1 MMPGRSFVVGV
12 FGLVMLS
19 MMALPGLGG
28 AESKEPTAE
37 DLIAAAH
44 PLHGIYWLKS
54 VHDKS
59 GAILWSG
66 GQDDARVTMD
76 VSTRGEVRTLAACN
90 AYFGAFDAVTDGA
103 NGRSVAIAPPGM
115 RITRIMCYGGY
126 PPVVAFDRIAG
137 FERDPVE
144 LRLFD
149 AAGLLVATYIDMQ
162 AMQLELELGFGQRAG
177 ERKP

>member
-1 MMPGRSFVVGV
+1 MMLARPFVIGV
-12 FGLVMLS
+12 FGLVILS
-19 MMALPGLGG
+19 VMSLPRLSQ

-54 VHDKS
+54 VHDES
-59 GAILWSG
+59 GELLWSG

-76 VSTRGEVRTLAACN
+76 VSTGGDVRTLAACN
-90 AYFGAFDAVTDGA
+90 ATFGAFDAVTEGA
-103 NGRSVAIAPPGM
+103 AGRSVKIAPPGM

-137 FERDPVE
+137 FERDVVE

-149 AAGLLVATYIDMQ
+149 ASGLLVATYIDMQ
-162 AMQLELELGFGQRAG
+162 AMALELELGFGQRSS
-177 ERKP
+177 ER